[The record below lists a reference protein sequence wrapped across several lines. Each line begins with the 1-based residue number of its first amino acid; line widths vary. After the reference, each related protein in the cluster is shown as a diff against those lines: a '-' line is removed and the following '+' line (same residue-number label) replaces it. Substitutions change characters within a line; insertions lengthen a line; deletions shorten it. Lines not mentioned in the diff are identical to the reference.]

1 MITGDVPSNV
11 LEKAFGART
20 TSMHEQNSDID
31 PLLEYAGWVYPG
43 TAWIIAGL
51 VTIYGAWWKSSDEA
65 HRLPPAENDEVEDDE
80 SHVST
85 KRQVDVF
92 HRGILS
98 RMKVLYVKTP
108 LISEYNEAA

>member
-1 MITGDVPSNV
+1 
-11 LEKAFGART
+11 
-20 TSMHEQNSDID
+20 MHEQNSDID